1 MKRNISF
8 SAGPFL
14 LIDKIENKYNL
25 FGILFE
31 ALGGKAKHLKESAKL
46 FAYNKLAKSLSI
58 NRINEIFEEI
68 GFKKNPS
75 DRGLYRDLSRIGVK
89 APLILERYQLFL
101 KRNNFISSEQFIDF

>member
-46 FAYNKLAKSLSI
+46 FAYNKLADSISI
-58 NRINEIFEEI
+58 NRILELYSSELLSEI
-68 GFKKNPS
+68 GFKENIS
-75 DRGLYRDLSRIGVK
+75 ERTLYRNLERIGK
-89 APLILERYQLFL
+89 KNRY
-101 KRNNFISSEQFIDF
+101 

>member
-46 FAYNKLAKSLSI
+46 FAYNKLAESLSI
-58 NRINEIFEEI
+58 NRIREVYPYELFEEI
-68 GFKKNPS
+68 GLRKIQAIEGFTEI
-75 DRGLYRDLSRIGVK
+75 YQE
-89 APLILERYQLFL
+89 LE
-101 KRNNFISSEQFIDF
+101 